1 MQGETG
7 AWLLGAHRSPG
18 RKLSEA
24 ALSAGTAGGQGAGT
38 REGWVCPES
47 LALEKVDSC
56 ADNFQIDI
64 STGMRVDTTTRNT
77 FTSF

>member
-1 MQGETG
+1 MEGETG

-24 ALSAGTAGGQGAGT
+24 ALSAGTAGGQGAGMKQ
-38 REGWVCPES
+38 GWVCLES
-47 LALEKVDSC
+47 LALGKVFSC

-64 STGMRVDTTTRNT
+64 STGR
-77 FTSF
+77 